1 MSSARGTYI
10 VPRLNLGDNSMN
22 HSVKAYPLEHG
33 DHAQQRGVEQ
43 VHWVRAFVPKWSL
56 LKVGDKSIEEI
67 LEIVNGLIRVIFLWG
82 NVWMRLYDKA

>member
-1 MSSARGTYI
+1 
-10 VPRLNLGDNSMN
+10 MN

-33 DHAQQRGVEQ
+33 DRAQQREVEQ
-43 VHWVRAFVPKWSL
+43 VQWVWALVPKWSL

-82 NVWMRLYDKA
+82 NVWMRLYDEA